1 MEKTG
6 REEQREA
13 QRAIWATHV
22 EQQRR
27 SGKSIKGFCQDVGL
41 KVWQFHYWSGVLR
54 PKAEAPGFVEVRM
67 KGGGGVTVETA
78 GCRVHVE
85 RGFDAELLRQ
95 VVAALRAV

>member
-1 MEKTG
+1 MEKMG
-6 REEQREA
+6 WEEQRAA
-13 QRAIWATHV
+13 QRAIWAAHV

-54 PKAEAPGFVEVRM
+54 PKAEVSGFVEVRM
-67 KGGGGVTVETA
+67 KGGGVTIETA

-95 VVAALRAV
+95 VVTALRAA